1 MKNFFEKHREIIVYI
16 FVGLLTTVVSY
27 GVKFAILYPV
37 SYAMSIDLSVS
48 SDPKV
53 SLLRGVAQ
61 SVGWAAAVVFAFF
74 PNKKWVFQ
82 NEESDKKKVF
92 AQFIKFVASRV
103 STYFVEL
110 GINILLPMLLIACGY
125 KTFHFII
132 DIDADLM
139 STPICIVV
147 ITVLNYIISK
157 LLVFKKKKDDAINE

>member
-1 MKNFFEKHREIIVYI
+1 MKKLSPKHREIIVYI
-16 FVGLLTTVVSY
+16 FVGLLTTLVSY

-37 SYAMSIDLSVS
+37 SYAMSIDLSGL
-48 SDPKV
+48 SDPRASV
-53 SLLRGVAQ
+53 LRGVAQ

-74 PNKKWVFQ
+74 PNKKWVFRS
-82 NEESDKKKVF
+82 EESDKKTV
-92 AQFIKFVASRV
+92 AVQFLKFVASRV

-110 GINILLPMLLIACGY
+110 AINILLPMLLIACGY

-132 DIDADLM
+132 DVDADLM

-157 LLVFKKKKDDAINE
+157 LIVFRRKKD